1 MTSNLQTSARA
12 DEENTP
18 GGTVTEPVEETRL
31 SAGEVRERA
40 VGGAVVDVL
49 RGIGVRFF
57 GLLGT
62 LVLAR
67 LLTPHDF
74 GIVAFGATF
83 VTFANFLADGGV
95 GAGLIR
101 RLEPPTHAELTAL
114 LGFQL
119 VISTALA
126 VGIGVFLIPLGEIG
140 QVAALMT
147 LALPLMSFRTPG
159 VILFERRLNYKPL
172 LLVDVVESI
181 FYYGW
186 AVALVVHG
194 WGVWGLASANIVRAL
209 AGSILLL
216 AVLPSA
222 RLVPSLSWS
231 KIRPILGFGFQYQAV
246 GVANLVRDQGTNA
259 VIALLAGVTALGV
272 WSVAFR
278 ILQIPLLFL
287 ASLWRI
293 SFPGMARLVEEG
305 DDVGKTLER
314 VIAVV
319 AVASGLILA
328 PLVAAT
334 PAWLPALLG
343 GQWTD
348 AVAVIPPASLHLM
361 VFGPITVALIGYL
374 WAMGE
379 GSAVLRST
387 LVGIPMM
394 AVVMIPLLTIIGVPA
409 VGFGWLAS
417 GLGETTVLILAARK
431 HAEFRITPGLLPPA
445 ISAVVSAS
453 LGWIV
458 STQVDA
464 SLLGGLVGALLAVT
478 TYVLALWIWHRSYL
492 LDSVRLSIRGVRQ
505 VLTSPAL
512 K

>member
-1 MTSNLQTSARA
+1 
-12 DEENTP
+12 
-18 GGTVTEPVEETRL
+18 
-31 SAGEVRERA
+31 
-40 VGGAVVDVL
+40 
-49 RGIGVRFF
+49 
-57 GLLGT
+57 
-62 LVLAR
+62 
-67 LLTPHDF
+67 
-74 GIVAFGATF
+74 
-83 VTFANFLADGGV
+83 
-95 GAGLIR
+95 
-101 RLEPPTHAELTAL
+101 
-114 LGFQL
+114 
-119 VISTALA
+119 
-126 VGIGVFLIPLGEIG
+126 
-140 QVAALMT
+140 
-147 LALPLMSFRTPG
+147 
-159 VILFERRLNYKPL
+159 
-172 LLVDVVESI
+172 
-181 FYYGW
+181 
-186 AVALVVHG
+186 
-194 WGVWGLASANIVRAL
+194 
-209 AGSILLL
+209 
-216 AVLPSA
+216 
-222 RLVPSLSWS
+222 
-231 KIRPILGFGFQYQAV
+231 
-246 GVANLVRDQGTNA
+246 
-259 VIALLAGVTALGV
+259 
-272 WSVAFR
+272 
-278 ILQIPLLFL
+278 
-287 ASLWRI
+287 
-293 SFPGMARLVEEG
+293 MARLVEEG